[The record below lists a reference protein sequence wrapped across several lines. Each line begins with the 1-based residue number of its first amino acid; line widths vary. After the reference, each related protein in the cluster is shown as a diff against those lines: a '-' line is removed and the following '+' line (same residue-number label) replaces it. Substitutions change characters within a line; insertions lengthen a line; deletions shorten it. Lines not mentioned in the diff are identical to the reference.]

1 VPSGASISLDRSFRH
16 NQYSTAPPSP
26 KGYGHRYEDRF
37 LSQRGP
43 NSPRFAYHGDKRCML
58 VSVILGAD
66 FSKGCARSVLVHTFL
81 LTHPTASPSANR
93 PVHASC
99 SNIERV
105 SEYVL
110 CPASSIE
117 YASDALLTA
126 HAPPKKPSASR
137 PKRAAREDGGPYCR
151 THWLRREELQKTII
165 RKPERLR
172 MNILSILSILV
183 PTSSLWK
190 VKMLKVFKTL
200 KETTR

>member
-1 VPSGASISLDRSFRH
+1 
-16 NQYSTAPPSP
+16 
-26 KGYGHRYEDRF
+26 
-37 LSQRGP
+37 
-43 NSPRFAYHGDKRCML
+43 ML

-66 FSKGCARSVLVHTFL
+66 FSAGCARSVLAHTFL
-81 LTHPTASPSANR
+81 LTHPTVSPSANR
-93 PVHASC
+93 PAHAGC

-105 SEYVL
+105 REYVL

-126 HAPPKKPSASR
+126 HAPPKKPSASL
-137 PKRAAREDGGPYCR
+137 PKRAARVDGGPYFR
-151 THWLRREELQKTII
+151 THRLRREELQKTII

-200 KETTR
+200 KETTRQSMSTLLSASTMYRAGGDCAEGAEGPT